1 MFKTRQSPWG
11 SLLLRTGFGVGALLL
26 GLFAAS
32 IQVKAQAGEFTNF
45 MGITL
50 LDIPAGTFQMGSCKI
65 TADINKENKKRAF
78 LGQPLLATSCPES
91 NVKVN
96 DNETPQHTVHVRA
109 FQMGKTLITLGQF
122 KRYAAASG
130 ATRGSSGWNLINDDF
145 RKYNAFGDDAPVVQ
159 VSWQEA
165 KEFVEWLNK
174 NKPANDRG
182 TYRLPTEAEWEYACR
197 AGGNH
202 TYCGSN
208 NPDAVAWYDGNN
220 NGHQQPVGLKAP
232 NAWGLYGMSGNVWQW
247 VEDAYHDSYHGAP
260 TDGSAWMEGATQ
272 TFSGEPE
279 SNHDKQE
286 RPGAVHMMRVNMAS
300 KPKQAQ
306 SEEEARRERQEQE
319 EYDAATRALSGSSW
333 RRDTT
338 TARVLRG
345 GSWKFTA
352 EFARA
357 TARLG
362 ASPGNWYYGN
372 GFRIVRVLPR

>member
-1 MFKTRQSPWG
+1 MFQILHG
-11 SLLLRTGFGVGALLL
+11 LLRRRFLRISSCAAVLL
-26 GLFAAS
+26 GLS
-32 IQVKAQAGEFTNF
+32 VPIGVQAGEFTNF

-50 LDIPAGTFQMGSCKI
+50 VDIPAGSFQMGSCKV
-65 TADINKENKKRAF
+65 TADITKQNKKRAF
-78 LGQPLLATSCPES
+78 LGQPLLAATCPES

-96 DNETPQHTVHVRA
+96 DNETPQHAVRVSA
-109 FQMGKTLITLGQF
+109 FQMGKTLITLGQY
-122 KRYAAASG
+122 KRYATASG

-145 RKYNAFGDDAPVVQ
+145 RKYNAFGDNAPVVQ

-165 KEFVEWLNK
+165 KEFVEWFNK
-174 NKPANDRG
+174 NKPASDRG
-182 TYRLPTEAEWEYACR
+182 SYRLPTEAEWEYACR

-247 VEDAYHDSYHGAP
+247 VEDAYHDNYRGAP
-260 TDGSAWMEGATQ
+260 VDGSPWVEDGVTQ
-272 TFSGEPE
+272 SLSHDME
-279 SNHDKQE
+279 SNRDKQE
-286 RPGAVHMMRVNMAS
+286 HSSAARVMRVNMTL
-300 KPKQAQ
+300 KPKQEQ
-306 SEEEARRERQEQE
+306 GTEEAKRELQEQQ

-372 GFRIVRVLPR
+372 GFRIVRELPR

>member
-1 MFKTRQSPWG
+1 MFQTLHG
-11 SLLLRTGFGVGALLL
+11 SLRRRLLRISSCAVVLL
-26 GLFAAS
+26 GLS
-32 IQVKAQAGEFTNF
+32 VPVWAQAGAFNNF

-50 LDIPAGTFQMGSCKI
+50 IDIPAGSFQMGSCKV
-65 TADINKENKKRAF
+65 TADINKDNKKRAF
-78 LGQPLLATSCPES
+78 LGQPLLAATCPES

-96 DNETPQHTVHVRA
+96 DNETPLHAVHVSA
-109 FQMGKTLITLGQF
+109 FQMGKTLITLGQY
-122 KRYAAASG
+122 KRYATASG

-182 TYRLPTEAEWEYACR
+182 SYRLPTEAEWEYACR

-220 NGHQQPVGLKAP
+220 NGHQQPVGRKAP

-247 VEDAYHDSYHGAP
+247 VEDAYHDSYRGAP
-260 TDGSAWMEGATQ
+260 VDGSAWMDGSIQ
-272 TFSGEPE
+272 ILSGEPE
-279 SNHDKQE
+279 SSHDKQQ
-286 RPGAVHMMRVNMAS
+286 RPGAAHVMRVNMAS
-300 KPKQAQ
+300 KQEQ
-306 SEEEARRERQEQE
+306 STEEAKRELQEQQ
-319 EYDAATRALSGSSW
+319 EYDATTRALSGSSW

-345 GSWKFTA
+345 GSWKFTS

>member
-1 MFKTRQSPWG
+1 MFQTLHRSLRRLFLLVSPC
-11 SLLLRTGFGVGALLL
+11 VAALLL
-26 GLFAAS
+26 GLFGGG
-32 IQVKAQAGEFTNF
+32 AQAGEFTNF

-50 LDIPAGTFQMGSCKI
+50 VDIPAGNFQMGSCKV
-65 TADINKENKKRAF
+65 TADINKQNKKRAF
-78 LGQPLLATSCPES
+78 LGQPLLAATCPEG

-96 DNETPQHTVHVRA
+96 DNETPQHTVHVSA

-122 KRYAAASG
+122 KRYATASG

-145 RKYNAFGDDAPVVQ
+145 RKYNAFGDNAPVVQ

-174 NKPANDRG
+174 NKPASDRG
-182 TYRLPTEAEWEYACR
+182 TYRLPSEAEWEYACR

-247 VEDAYHDSYHGAP
+247 VEDAYHDSYRGAP
-260 TDGSAWMEGATQ
+260 TDGSAWIDNSTQ
-272 TFSGEPE
+272 VFSGEPE
-279 SNHDKQE
+279 GSHNKRE
-286 RPGAVHMMRVNMAS
+286 RPGASHVMRVNMAS
-300 KPKQAQ
+300 K
-306 SEEEARRERQEQE
+306 QEQSME
-319 EYDAATRALSGSSW
+319 ETKRELQEQQEYDAATRALSGSSW

-372 GFRIVRVLPR
+372 GFRIVRSLPR

>member
-1 MFKTRQSPWG
+1 MFLTLHG
-11 SLLLRTGFGVGALLL
+11 SLRRRLLRISSCAVVLL
-26 GLFAAS
+26 GLS
-32 IQVKAQAGEFTNF
+32 VPVWAQAGAFNNF
-45 MGITL
+45 IGITL
-50 LDIPAGTFQMGSCKI
+50 IDIPAGSFQMGSCKV
-65 TADINKENKKRAF
+65 TADIHKENKKRAF
-78 LGQPLLATSCPES
+78 LGQPLLAATCPES

-96 DNETPQHTVHVRA
+96 DNETPQHTVSIPA
-109 FQMGKTLITLGQF
+109 FQMGKTLITLGQY
-122 KRYAAASG
+122 KRYATASG
-130 ATRGSSGWNLINDDF
+130 ATHGSSGWNLINDDF

-182 TYRLPTEAEWEYACR
+182 SYRLPTEAEWEYACR

-247 VEDAYHDSYHGAP
+247 VEDAYHDSYRGAP
-260 TDGSAWMEGATQ
+260 VDGSAWMDGSIQ
-272 TFSGEPE
+272 TLSGEPE
-279 SNHDKQE
+279 SSHDKQQ
-286 RPGAVHMMRVNMAS
+286 RPGAAHVMRVNMVS
-300 KPKQAQ
+300 KPKQEQ
-306 SEEEARRERQEQE
+306 STGEAKRGLQEQQ
-319 EYDAATRALSGSSW
+319 EYDAATRALSGFSW

-345 GSWKFTA
+345 GSWKFTS

-372 GFRIVRVLPR
+372 GFRIVRVSPR

>member
-1 MFKTRQSPWG
+1 MFPTLHRSMCR
-11 SLLLRTGFGVGALLL
+11 LFLRVILML
-26 GLFAAS
+26 GLFAGPV
-32 IQVKAQAGEFTNF
+32 QVWAQAGEFTNF

-50 LDIPAGTFQMGSCKI
+50 VDIPAGSFQMGSCKV
-65 TADINKENKKRAF
+65 TADIHKENKKRAF
-78 LGQPLLATSCPES
+78 LGQPLLATTCPER

-96 DNETPQHTVHVRA
+96 DNETPQHTVHVSA

-165 KEFVEWLNK
+165 KEFVEWLNR
-174 NKPANDRG
+174 NKPASDHG
-182 TYRLPTEAEWEYACR
+182 SYRLPSEAEWEYACR

-220 NGHQQPVGLKAP
+220 NGHQQPVGRKAP

-247 VEDAYHDSYHGAP
+247 VEDVYHDSYRGAP
-260 TDGSAWMEGATQ
+260 TDGSAWMDGTTQ
-272 TFSGEPE
+272 TFSDAAEE
-279 SNHDKQE
+279 SSRDKQE
-286 RPGAVHMMRVNMAS
+286 QPGVARVMRINMTS
-300 KPKQAQ
+300 KSRQH
-306 SEEEARRERQEQE
+306 QEQDTE
-319 EYDAATRALSGSSW
+319 EQRELQEQQEYDAATRALSGSSW